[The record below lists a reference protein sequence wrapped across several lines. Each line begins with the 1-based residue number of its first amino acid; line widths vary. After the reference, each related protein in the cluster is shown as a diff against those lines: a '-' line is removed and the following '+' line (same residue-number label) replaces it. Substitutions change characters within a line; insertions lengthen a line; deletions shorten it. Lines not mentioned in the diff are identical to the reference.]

1 MRFPNSLLPSAPRG
15 PGVSAVGT
23 WGGFRHLQVGNEGF
37 SLGLWLQDRVVVA
50 LGLLQENLGCH
61 QQEQLWFRL
70 IGDGFDCSGAYSWL
84 ESRGLCGGSAAIPSS
99 SEVSSFPHVCS
110 RANRIRDLMGG
121 SPLRFR
127 PLPISGHCM
136 VVPFLVTKLC
146 SPGKSVLRYLCQV
159 TACTGPPVVL
169 TGPPSPCTAETAAL
183 DGHRSSWKMC
193 SQCPELTEK

>member
-1 MRFPNSLLPSAPRG
+1 M
-15 PGVSAVGT
+15 
-23 WGGFRHLQVGNEGF
+23 GNEGF

-70 IGDGFDCSGAYSWL
+70 IGDGFDCSGACSWL

-169 TGPPSPCTAETAAL
+169 TGPPARAQLRQQLWMATGAPGKCVPSVQ
-183 DGHRSSWKMC
+183 SSQKSRCIYFLFPWL
-193 SQCPELTEK
+193 SL